1 LIALAQQDWSNPT
14 LVLVGLTAQ
23 HMLLPQELLTLF
35 HALLELTQAISI
47 FPLPLNA
54 RLAPQ
59 EGTA

>member
-1 LIALAQQDWSNPT
+1 
-14 LVLVGLTAQ
+14 
-23 HMLLPQELLTLF
+23 MLLPQELLTLF

>member
-1 LIALAQQDWSNPT
+1 
-14 LVLVGLTAQ
+14 
-23 HMLLPQELLTLF
+23 MLQPQELQTSF
-35 HALLELTQAISI
+35 HVLLELTQAISI